1 MTTLYTTLGSGGTA
15 EGAPMT
21 SNWLLAAFGNDW
33 SLLGSLQDLRLAEA
47 TIVSSVSSFATMH
60 EIWMEIPAYSVDAR
74 FDDLEF
80 VVVLRVEA
88 KVSANPDC
96 ELRLTN
102 SAASIVSN
110 TVVVTDL
117 SYATQAYL
125 TLVYTTSAIPTGRT
139 KMLLQGRWPSDPG
152 SETLFVKRA
161 LDVSDC
167 EFYVRVKP

>member
-1 MTTLYTTLGSGGTA
+1 MTTMYKTIAAERTA
-15 EGAPMT
+15 EGATLDFYTLFDMF
-21 SNWLLAAFGNDW
+21 SNDW
-33 SLLGSLQDLRLAEA
+33 SLLGGLQDLRLDET

-74 FDDLEF
+74 FDELEF

-125 TLVYTTSAIPTGRT
+125 TLVYTTAAIPTGRT